1 MSVSPPI
8 ESALVVGGCGVLGR
22 RMVTELLKLDPSP
35 KIAVFD
41 LRTSQNRVQSPSV
54 EYHDV
59 DITNK
64 EAVRA
69 ALHTAKPQVIFHTAS
84 PPAGL
89 LDLDLYLK
97 VNVEGTRN
105 LLGGAKAGQFFYCA
119 CRDFEQISLSFPDF
133 SMNKSVSKRPDSDC
147 SILQAGTKAFVYTS
161 SASVVHDAISDL
173 VEADETLPLVY
184 LPQQKEVYSHTKAW
198 ADQLVLDANSTTCGG
213 MLTASIRPSAIFGED
228 EGTAKGLAE
237 RAAAGKLK
245 VQIGTGKNH
254 YDFTYIENVIYAH
267 ILAAQCLLE
276 NKESAAGEGF
286 IITNDE
292 HVPFWEFARAVGD
305 AAGYPTNIKDVWTI
319 PRWAGLMMA
328 VLAEWIVWLT
338 SFGRKKSHINT
349 VGIRYSCMTRTY
361 RIDKAKR
368 ILGYR
373 PLVTLQE
380 GIL

>member
-1 MSVSPPI
+1 M
-8 ESALVVGGCGVLGR
+8 
-22 RMVTELLKLDPSP
+22 
-35 KIAVFD
+35 
-41 LRTSQNRVQSPSV
+41 
-54 EYHDV
+54 
-59 DITNK
+59 
-64 EAVRA
+64 
-69 ALHTAKPQVIFHTAS
+69 
-84 PPAGL
+84 
-89 LDLDLYLK
+89 
-97 VNVEGTRN
+97 
-105 LLGGAKAGQFFYCA
+105 
-119 CRDFEQISLSFPDF
+119 
-133 SMNKSVSKRPDSDC
+133 
-147 SILQAGTKAFVYTS
+147 YTS

-173 VEADETLPLVY
+173 VEADENLPLVY
-184 LPQQKEVYSHTKAW
+184 LPQQKEVYSHTKAL
-198 ADQLVLDANSTTCGG
+198 ADQLVLDANSTTHGG

-237 RAAAGKLK
+237 TAAAGKLK
-245 VQIGTGKNH
+245 VQIGTGKNL

-276 NKESAAGEGF
+276 NKMSAAGEGF

-305 AAGYPTNIKDVWTI
+305 AAGYPTNIKDVRTI

-380 GIL
+380 GILRSGKSFLTQSKKTA